1 MDMIFCSMTVDT
13 ACSASLYALHLACQA
28 INTGEIESAI
38 VASSNLIW
46 SPDMQM
52 FLDKLGALSSTSQ
65 CHVFG
70 SDADGYGRGDGFV
83 GFYLKDLNSAIRDND
98 NIQAVIRGTA
108 ANANGRTGGIT
119 HPSPTAQE
127 AAMRKAYQMAG
138 NLDPR
143 DTAYYECHGTGTAV
157 GDPIELKAIQSFFFA
172 RDKENPLLLGSVK
185 ANIGHGEPVSG
196 LSGLLKVVLAIQR
209 GVIPPM
215 ITSASINPLLN
226 LDMSRFQLVQEQL
239 PWPVNLPRR
248 ASVATSGFGGANAHV
263 IVEEFVS
270 NGRHTEVNRNIRPS
284 RFLLSFSAHK
294 PQSLLQ
300 NYEALA
306 AACDQYSYSPIDVA
320 YTLGRRSR
328 LPYRGFAVISAN
340 PETSLTLSSDQLQ
353 IAKRL
358 RTTPPRIGFIF
369 TGIFL
374 LSPS

>member
-1 MDMIFCSMTVDT
+1 
-13 ACSASLYALHLACQA
+13 
-28 INTGEIESAI
+28 
-38 VASSNLIW
+38 
-46 SPDMQM
+46 MQM

-138 NLDPR
+138 NLNPR

-157 GDPIELKAIQSFFFA
+157 GDPIELKAIQSFF
-172 RDKENPLLLGSVK
+172 
-185 ANIGHGEPVSG
+185 IGHGEPVSG

-215 ITSASINPLLN
+215 ITPASINPLLN
-226 LDMSRFQLVQEQL
+226 LDISRFQLVQEQAA
-239 PWPVNLPRR
+239 WPADLPRR

-263 IVEEFVS
+263 VVEEFVS
-270 NGRHTEVNRNIRPS
+270 NGRQAEIDRNIRPS
-284 RFLLSFSAHK
+284 RFLLPFSAHK
-294 PQSLLQ
+294 PHSLVQ
-300 NYEALA
+300 NCGALA
-306 AACDQYSYSPIDVA
+306 AACDQDSYSPIDVA

-328 LPYRGFAVISAN
+328 LPYRGFAVVSAN
-340 PETSLTLSSDQLQ
+340 PDTSLSLSSDQLQ

-358 RTTPPRIGFIF
+358 RTTPPRIGFIC
-369 TGIFL
+369 TGILL